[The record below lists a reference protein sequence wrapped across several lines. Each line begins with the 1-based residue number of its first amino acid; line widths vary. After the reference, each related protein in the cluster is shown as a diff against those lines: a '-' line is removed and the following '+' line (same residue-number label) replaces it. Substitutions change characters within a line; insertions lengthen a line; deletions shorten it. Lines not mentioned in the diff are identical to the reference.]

1 MTSGCLRLFTVVAML
16 LLGCV
21 RSWKNLGPN
30 GSNMIGLASRALQ
43 RCSPQAISST
53 VMATNAMTVRMHS
66 NHRSRSNSSSRRG
79 SSRDF
84 RGNDR
89 YSDNRRGGNIDPFA
103 RLTFKRTVKIDPK
116 ETTPV
121 SSMSFSETTM
131 KALQQKGF
139 VNMTPVQSQAYEHVY
154 SGADVVARSRTGTGK
169 TFAFGI
175 PLIEKMISAGHHR
188 RRTEGSGLPVV
199 LILEPTRELAIQVS
213 QELSALCKPHKLR
226 IMSVYGGSSYAMQE
240 KAFRE
245 GVHIV
250 VSTPGRLLDHIREG
264 TIDLSHVEHVVLDEG
279 DTMLE
284 MGFQKDVESILMNV
298 KVPGESSREKAA
310 KALET
315 RDNNNKWGDRSISFD
330 VDTELKDAVKS
341 VQLLLFSATMPA
353 WICQLT
359 DKLMKDPIFLDA
371 VQEGETRLAST
382 ITHYAL
388 PIQSGP
394 GERLINTISGLIED
408 IILTKGEGGQTIV
421 FTNTKEDADI
431 LVNSDCF
438 GRLKAQ
444 VLHGDI
450 SQATR
455 QTTLKQFK
463 DGSIDVLVA
472 TDVAARGL
480 DVAGVELVIHTA
492 PPNDADSYVHR
503 SGRTGRAG
511 RSGTSVLLHTSSDY
525 SRLKQFE
532 RALNFQFTHM
542 AAPSVAEL
550 SLASSSF
557 AVKQMTLVEDEVI
570 DHFRPYA
577 RDLIKKAEAGELF
590 DNVGIEGAI
599 AEKQESSVGSGKNT
613 TAVEN
618 LIARCIAAISNRM
631 TIPVR

>member
-1 MTSGCLRLFTVVAML
+1 MTFGWLRLTIAVAML
-16 LLGCV
+16 LLGSV
-21 RSWKNLGPN
+21 RSWKNLCP
-30 GSNMIGLASRALQ
+30 MGLAIRTAKLVNTPSTLI
-43 RCSPQAISST
+43 SPAQS
-53 VMATNAMTVRMHS
+53 VVVRLHS
-66 NHRSRSNSSSRRG
+66 NHRSRNNGRKSMSM
-79 SSRDF
+79 RDF

-89 YSDNRRGGNIDPFA
+89 FYDNRRGGADPFA
-103 RLTFKRTVKIDPK
+103 RLTFKRTVKIDPDV
-116 ETTPV
+116 TTAV
-121 SSMSFSETTM
+121 AEMTFSETTM
-131 KALQQKGF
+131 KVLQQKGF
-139 VNMTPVQSQAYEHVY
+139 AKMTPVQSQAYEYVH

-169 TFAFGI
+169 TFAFGV
-175 PLIEKMISAGHHR
+175 PLIEKIVATGQHR

-213 QELSALCKPHKLR
+213 QELSALCKPHRLR
-226 IMSVYGGSSYAMQE
+226 IMSVYGGSSYATQE
-240 KAFRE
+240 NAFRE

-310 KALET
+310 RALET
-315 RDNNNKWGDRSISFD
+315 RDSNSNKWDRNAAATFD
-330 VDTELKDAVKS
+330 VDVDLKDAVKP
-341 VQLLLFSATMPA
+341 VQLLLFSATMPG

-359 DKLMKDPIFLDA
+359 DKMMKDPIFLDA

-480 DVAGVELVIHTA
+480 DIAGVELVIHTA

-511 RSGTSVLLHTSSDY
+511 RSGTSVLLYTNADL

-532 RALNFQFTHM
+532 RSLNFQFTRI

-550 SLASSSF
+550 ASASSAFS
-557 AVKQMTLVEDEVI
+557 VKQMSLVEDEVI
-570 DHFRPYA
+570 EHFRPYA
-577 RDLIKKAEAGELF
+577 KDLIAKAQAGQLF
-590 DNVGIEGAI
+590 DPAVIDLARSHTTDPDSIDSQHMNA
-599 AEKQESSVGSGKNT
+599 
-613 TAVEN
+613 TAVES

-631 TIPVR
+631 TIPSRYEHHA